1 MRINDTAIGAGA
13 GCLAA
18 APISL
23 ALSMPHDRG
32 LRTLAAGSARGAG
45 CGALFGAIAPPLGLA
60 NPLTGV
66 AVGMA
71 VWLVDATGLLPSGGL
86 FGAPDGGPSR
96 RRWLTIAAYA
106 LWGATLGGALLVL
119 AGDRAAD
126 AYDRDP

>member
-23 ALSMPHDRG
+23 ALSRPHDRG
-32 LRTLAAGSARGAG
+32 LRTLAADSARGAG
-45 CGALFGAIAPPLGLA
+45 CGALYGAIAPPLGLA

-71 VWLVDATGLLPSGGL
+71 VWLVDATGLLPPGGL
-86 FGAPDGGPSR
+86 FGASDGESGR
-96 RRWLTIAAYA
+96 ARWRAIAAHV
-106 LWGATLGGALLVL
+106 LWGAALGGALLIL

-126 AYDRDP
+126 AYDRDL